1 MRVKENVGAESEW
14 RLKHQDR
21 WKREGSR
28 EEERRREPSIGGSSQ
43 KIQFE
48 NQVKG
53 FMLKTNTKT
62 SKKH

>member
-21 WKREGSR
+21 WKREGNR

-48 NQVKG
+48 N
-53 FMLKTNTKT
+53 
-62 SKKH
+62 